1 MSLQPFF
8 YANGHLSIRG
18 RLATVFFVLVLLT
31 ATAVGVNYYS
41 FSKLESSIQNY
52 RVDVVQR
59 QTMLTDIRNQLGYGG
74 AIHHFKNFVL
84 RGETRYLSA
93 AKSGFKN
100 ALSTI
105 EHYHDLE
112 LTAEES
118 KALVLLTGVIRQYQ
132 SQLTDLYREGYDSS
146 LISMTDEKVKVDD
159 EPAIRAINLLYDEM
173 NNMRRNASANNDVL
187 MNNSIDLT
195 LIGGTLIFLACLIG
209 LAWVYR
215 SVLKRISSFAAYSRE
230 LHDGNIRSADTSNWD
245 ELSEIADNYSAV
257 IEELS
262 IEKDKAESSAKA
274 KSAFL
279 ATVSHEIRT
288 PMNGVLGVAQ
298 LLEKSQLN
306 SEQRSQLRSL
316 YESGEH
322 MMVLLNEI
330 LDYSK
335 IEEGKLELDKVPFAM
350 SSVVGFIQSM
360 YYSIAK
366 DKGLELHINSSIA
379 SNRWYKGDRSRLRQ
393 IIFNLLNNAIKFTDR
408 GYIEISFDESQQGD
422 RLRLDIGVKDTGI
435 GMSEEVQQRIFT
447 PFEQADSSTTRNYG
461 GTGLGLSIVKRLAE
475 LMHGQVSVNS
485 QEGMGSYFK
494 VSVYLDETEPV
505 EDSVVQTKRL
515 SYEGLKA
522 LIVED
527 NRVNTLVIESMLKQK
542 GFEVAKAGNGR
553 EGVQLA
559 SQESFNLILMD
570 NHMPL
575 MDGLQAMP
583 LIRQQEHNKDV
594 VMLGCTA
601 DVFQE
606 SRTKMLQAGAD
617 ELVAKPIVE
626 RELDEMLGVFAKRLF
641 SGAVVFKSN
650 FQLNNPQPT
659 FNVEETLRNIGLPM
673 HMAENFFSTVIEET
687 QAHLAMLA
695 QGVQLN
701 EQDKVK
707 HYTHTVKATWRN
719 LAAWHLVSMAEN
731 IELQILQQEHI
742 DTVLIERFIEQS
754 ELLLSEIAAK
764 TRVLA
769 VS

>member
-18 RLATVFFVLVLLT
+18 RLALVFFVLVALT
-31 ATAVGVNYYS
+31 ASAVSLNYYS
-41 FSKLESSIQNY
+41 FSKLESSINDY
-52 RVDVVQR
+52 RIEVVQR
-59 QTMLTDIRNQLGYGG
+59 QDMLTDIRNQLGYGG
-74 AIHHFKNFVL
+74 AIHNFKNYVL
-84 RGETRYLSA
+84 RGQTKYLTAAKDGFDNALVTIGHYQELELSA
-93 AKSGFKN
+93 S
-100 ALSTI
+100 
-105 EHYHDLE
+105 
-112 LTAEES
+112 ES

-132 SQLTDLYREGYDSS
+132 SQLNDLYRGGYQPG
-146 LISMTDEKVKVDD
+146 LIAQTDETVKVDD
-159 EPAIRAINLLYDEM
+159 SPAISAINLLYAEM
-173 NNMRRNASANNDVL
+173 SSMRSSASRQNDVH
-187 MNNSIDLT
+187 MSQSIDIT
-195 LIGGTLIFLACLIG
+195 LMGGVLIFFACLIG
-209 LAWVYR
+209 LTWIYR
-215 SVLKRISSFAAYSRE
+215 SVLTRISKFAEFSRA
-230 LHDGNIRSADTSNWD
+230 LHEGNTRTVDTSDWD
-245 ELSEIADNYSAV
+245 ELSEIAENYSSV

-262 IEKDKAESSAKA
+262 IEKNKAESSAKA

-298 LLEKSQLN
+298 LLEKSSLN
-306 SEQRSQLRSL
+306 PEQRSQLRSL

-366 DKGLELHINSSIA
+366 DKGLELHINSSII
-379 SNRWYKGDRSRLRQ
+379 SNRWYMGDRSRLRQ

-408 GYIEISFDESQQGD
+408 GYIEISFDESRQGD

-435 GMSEEVQQRIFT
+435 GMSEEVQKRIFS

-475 LMHGQVSVNS
+475 LMHGQVQVNS

-494 VSVYLDETEPV
+494 VSVYLDETQPV
-505 EDSVVQTKRL
+505 EDSVVQTKKL
-515 SYEGLKA
+515 SYQGLKA

-553 EGVQLA
+553 EGVQVA
-559 SQESFNLILMD
+559 SQENFNLILMD
-570 NHMPL
+570 NHMPI
-575 MDGLQAMP
+575 MDGIQAMP
-583 LIRQQEHNKDV
+583 LIRQQPHNKDV

-606 SRTKMLQAGAD
+606 TKTKMLDAGAD
-617 ELVAKPIVE
+617 EILAKPIVE
-626 RELDEMLGVFAKRLF
+626 RELDELLGVFAKRLY
-641 SGAVVFKSN
+641 SGAVVFKSDITPKN
-650 FQLNNPQPT
+650 QKHEFQL
-659 FNVEETLRNIGLPM
+659 EETLRAIGLPQ
-673 HMAENFFSTVIEET
+673 HMAESFFSTVIEET
-687 QAHLAMLA
+687 QINLTHLAEASQKHDLD
-695 QGVQLN
+695 GVR
-701 EQDKVK
+701 
-707 HYTHTVKATWRN
+707 HYTHTIKATWRN
-719 LAAWHLVSMAEN
+719 LAAWGLVSMAEN
-731 IELQILQQEHI
+731 IELQVMNNNRI
-742 DTVLIERFIEQS
+742 DFVQIEQLVVES
-754 ELLLSEIAAK
+754 QMLLDEIKHK
-764 TRVLA
+764 TGVLQ